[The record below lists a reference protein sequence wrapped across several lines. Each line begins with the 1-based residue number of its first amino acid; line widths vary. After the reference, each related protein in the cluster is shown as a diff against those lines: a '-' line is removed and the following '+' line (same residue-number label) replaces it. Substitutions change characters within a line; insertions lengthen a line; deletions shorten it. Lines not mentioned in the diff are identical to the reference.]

1 MSKIVDWYII
11 FGISYTVYDI
21 NQSEMA
27 KATEIVKSNMTEIV
41 KRNIQASVNVGY
53 KQYAPEVSDLNIDI
67 FSWAAVILV
76 ISVDVSAWASN
87 GIKNSCLILTEFLNI
102 NYII

>member
-1 MSKIVDWYII
+1 
-11 FGISYTVYDI
+11 
-21 NQSEMA
+21 MA
-27 KATEIVKSNMTEIV
+27 KATEIVKS
-41 KRNIQASVNVGY
+41 NIQASVNVGY

>member
-1 MSKIVDWYII
+1 
-11 FGISYTVYDI
+11 
-21 NQSEMA
+21 MA

-67 FSWAAVILV
+67 FS
-76 ISVDVSAWASN
+76 
-87 GIKNSCLILTEFLNI
+87 
-102 NYII
+102 